1 MLSHN
6 PLCTSYLSNMAVRIR
21 NDSWKNDH
29 DLKDILRKYVREGL
43 QREEILDFVSRDFSQ
58 YAWSLRTLDRRLHH
72 FQICH
77 TDRNVT
83 VDEVEAA
90 VKKELEGPGK
100 LLGYRALHKK
110 IRQVYDLNVPRD
122 LVYAVMYNV
131 DADALEERAP
141 QLKNKKPKGHFTSP
155 GPNYVHSLDG
165 HDKLMGFRNSTFPIA
180 VYGCID
186 TCSRKVLWAKV
197 WIGNSDPKL
206 IGRFYL
212 EHLFKTRMIASRIR
226 LDKGTE
232 TGVMATMHAFV
243 RQQHGD
249 MDPLETVIYGP
260 STSNQVKNRYFYIVI
275 SFYKY

>member
-6 PLCTSYLSNMAVRIR
+6 PLRTGYLSNMAVRIR

-29 DLKDILRKYVREGL
+29 DLEDILRKYVREGL

-122 LVYAVMYNV
+122 LVYA
-131 DADALEERAP
+131 
-141 QLKNKKPKGHFTSP
+141 
-155 GPNYVHSLDG
+155 
-165 HDKLMGFRNSTFPIA
+165 
-180 VYGCID
+180 
-186 TCSRKVLWAKV
+186 
-197 WIGNSDPKL
+197 
-206 IGRFYL
+206 
-212 EHLFKTRMIASRIR
+212 
-226 LDKGTE
+226 
-232 TGVMATMHAFV
+232 
-243 RQQHGD
+243 
-249 MDPLETVIYGP
+249 
-260 STSNQVKNRYFYIVI
+260 
-275 SFYKY
+275 

>member
-1 MLSHN
+1 
-6 PLCTSYLSNMAVRIR
+6 MAVRIR

-29 DLKDILRKYVREGL
+29 DLEDILRKYVREGL

-131 DADALEERAP
+131 DADALGERAP
-141 QLKNKKPKGHFTSP
+141 QFKT
-155 GPNYVHSLDG
+155 
-165 HDKLMGFRNSTFPIA
+165 R
-180 VYGCID
+180 
-186 TCSRKVLWAKV
+186 SRKV
-197 WIGNSDPKL
+197 
-206 IGRFYL
+206 
-212 EHLFKTRMIASRIR
+212 TSRHQG
-226 LDKGTE
+226 LT
-232 TGVMATMHAFV
+232 TYVHWMA
-243 RQQHGD
+243 
-249 MDPLETVIYGP
+249 
-260 STSNQVKNRYFYIVI
+260 
-275 SFYKY
+275 